1 MKPETNLKEFIQRQA
16 ERDSKIA
23 FGCNWKIVI
32 GQKIADAIVKNGGM
46 TREEVEAA
54 FDIYRGIK

>member
-1 MKPETNLKEFIQRQA
+1 MKPEISRKEFIQRQA

-32 GQKIADAIVKNGGM
+32 GQQTADEIVKNGGM
-46 TREEVEAA
+46 TREEVEAE
-54 FDIYRGIK
+54 FDVYKGIR